1 MMRVFKTLLCLF
13 IIVSCNKE
21 VKNFK
26 PQSSGRINS
35 ISVIIDKSSWD
46 GKIGDAV
53 RDKYASEFIG
63 LPQIEEAFTLNYIP
77 YEAFTGFGRTA
88 RNIIY
93 INKKKQDKPRM
104 IRNRYARPQL
114 FLEISGLDN
123 ESIIQ
128 GISSSFEF
136 SSAQFQNGEIIENKN
151 RILNSL
157 LKDTGLDS
165 LDISVKIPSAYSVF
179 KKKQQV
185 VWLQKPLKN
194 GTSNLIIKTLNNP
207 VSDFKNINLNNVI
220 SLRDSIGKEFIPG
233 RLENSYMITEKEYLP
248 YISYQSVNGFKAIE
262 TRGTWE
268 VKGDY
273 MGGPF
278 INYIVKDTLNKR
290 LLYIEGFVFSPS
302 QRKRDKMIELEAV
315 IKSIVIGN
323 R

>member
-1 MMRVFKTLLCLF
+1 MRIFKAFLTVLIL
-13 IIVSCNKE
+13 VSCDKE

-35 ISVIIDKSSWD
+35 ISVIIDKPSWD
-46 GKIGDAV
+46 GKIGDAI

-63 LPQIEEAFTLNYIP
+63 LPQVEEAFTLNYIP

-104 IRNRYARPQL
+104 IRDRYARPQL
-114 FLEISGLDN
+114 FLEVSGLDN

-128 GISSSFEF
+128 GILSSFEF
-136 SSAQFQNGEIIENKN
+136 SSTQFQNGEITENKN

-157 LKDTGLDS
+157 LKDPGLDS
-165 LDISVKIPSAYSVF
+165 LNISLKIPSAYSVF
-179 KKKQQV
+179 KNEPET

-194 GTSNLIIKTLNNP
+194 GTSNLIIKDLNSS
-207 VSDFKNINLNNVI
+207 VSDFEKINLNDVV

-233 RLENSYMITEKEYLP
+233 RVENSYMITEKEYLP
-248 YISYQSVNGFKAIE
+248 YISYQTVNGFEAIE

-278 INYIVKDTLNKR
+278 INYIIKDTLNNS
-290 LLYIEGFVFSPS
+290 LLYVEGFVFSPS

-315 IKSIVIGN
+315 IKSMVIGK

>member
-1 MMRVFKTLLCLF
+1 MR
-13 IIVSCNKE
+13 IIKAFLTILILVSCDKE

-46 GKIGDAV
+46 GKIGDAI
-53 RDKYASEFIG
+53 REKYASEFVG
-63 LPQIEEAFTLNYIP
+63 LPQVEEAFTLNYIP

-88 RNIIY
+88 RNVIY

-104 IRNRYARPQL
+104 IRDRYARPQL
-114 FLEISGLDN
+114 FLEVSGLDN

-128 GISSSFEF
+128 GILSSFEF
-136 SSAQFQNGEIIENKN
+136 SSTQFQNGEITENKN

-165 LDISVKIPSAYSVF
+165 LNISLKIPSAYSVF
-179 KKKQQV
+179 KNELET

-194 GTSNLIIKTLNNP
+194 GTSNLIVKDLNSS
-207 VSDFKNINLNNVI
+207 VSDFEKINLNDVI

-233 RLENSYMITEKEYLP
+233 RVENSYMITEKEYLP
-248 YISYQSVNGFKAIE
+248 YISYQSVNGFEAIE

-278 INYIVKDTLNKR
+278 INYIIKDTLNKS
-290 LLYIEGFVFSPS
+290 LLYVEGFVFSPS
-302 QRKRDKMIELEAV
+302 QRKRDKMIELEAI
-315 IKSIVIGN
+315 IKSMVIGK

>member
-1 MMRVFKTLLCLF
+1 MRIFKAFLAVLIL
-13 IIVSCNKE
+13 VSCDKD

-35 ISVIIDKSSWD
+35 ISVIIDKPSWD
-46 GKIGDAV
+46 GKIGDAI

-63 LPQIEEAFTLNYIP
+63 LPQVEEAFTLNYIP

-93 INKKKQDKPRM
+93 INKKKKDKPRM
-104 IRNRYARPQL
+104 IRDRYARPQL

-136 SSAQFQNGEIIENKN
+136 SSTQFQNGEITENKN

-165 LDISVKIPSAYSVF
+165 LNISLKIPSAYSVF
-179 KKKQQV
+179 KNEPET

-194 GTSNLIIKTLNNP
+194 GTSNLIIKDLNSS
-207 VSDFKNINLNNVI
+207 VSDFEKINLNDVV

-233 RLENSYMITEKEYLP
+233 RVENSYMITEKEYLP
-248 YISYQSVNGFKAIE
+248 YISYQTVNGFEAIE

-278 INYIVKDTLNKR
+278 INYIIKDTLNNS
-290 LLYIEGFVFSPS
+290 LLYVEGFVFSPS

-315 IKSIVIGN
+315 IKSMAIGK

>member
-1 MMRVFKTLLCLF
+1 MRIFKAFLAVLIL
-13 IIVSCNKE
+13 VSCDKE

-35 ISVIIDKSSWD
+35 ISVIIDKPSWD
-46 GKIGDAV
+46 GKIGDAI

-63 LPQIEEAFTLNYIP
+63 LPQVEEAFTLNYIP

-88 RNIIY
+88 RNVIY

-104 IRNRYARPQL
+104 IRDRYARPQL
-114 FLEISGLDN
+114 FLEVSGLDN

-136 SSAQFQNGEIIENKN
+136 SSAQFQNGEITENKN

-165 LDISVKIPSAYSVF
+165 LNISLKIPSAYSVF
-179 KKKQQV
+179 KNEPET

-194 GTSNLIIKTLNNP
+194 GTSNLIIKDLKSS
-207 VSDFKNINLNNVI
+207 VSDFEKINLNDVV

-233 RLENSYMITEKEYLP
+233 RVENSYMITEKEYLP
-248 YISYQSVNGFKAIE
+248 YISYQTVNGFEAVE

-278 INYIVKDTLNKR
+278 INYIIKDTLNNS
-290 LLYIEGFVFSPS
+290 LLYVEGFVFSPS

-315 IKSIVIGN
+315 IKSMVIGK

>member
-1 MMRVFKTLLCLF
+1 MRIFKAFLTVLIL
-13 IIVSCNKE
+13 VSCDKE

-35 ISVIIDKSSWD
+35 ISVIIDKPSWD
-46 GKIGDAV
+46 GKIGDAI
-53 RDKYASEFIG
+53 REKYASEFIG
-63 LPQIEEAFTLNYIP
+63 LPQVEEAFTLNYIP

-88 RNIIY
+88 RNVIY

-104 IRNRYARPQL
+104 IRDRYARPQL
-114 FLEISGLDN
+114 FLEVSGLDN

-128 GISSSFEF
+128 GILSSFEF
-136 SSAQFQNGEIIENKN
+136 SSAQFQNGEITENKN

-165 LDISVKIPSAYSVF
+165 LNISLNIPSAYSVF
-179 KKKQQV
+179 KNEPET

-194 GTSNLIIKTLNNP
+194 GTSNLIIKDLNGS
-207 VSDFKNINLNNVI
+207 VSDFKKINLNDVVL
-220 SLRDSIGKEFIPG
+220 LRDSIGKEFIPG
-233 RLENSYMITEKEYLP
+233 RVENSYMITEKEYLP
-248 YISYQSVNGFKAIE
+248 YISYQTVNGFEAIE

-278 INYIVKDTLNKR
+278 INYIIKDTLNNS
-290 LLYIEGFVFSPS
+290 LLYVEGFVFSPS

-315 IKSIVIGN
+315 IKSMVIGK

>member
-1 MMRVFKTLLCLF
+1 MRIIKVFLTVLILG
-13 IIVSCNKE
+13 SCDKE

-35 ISVIIDKSSWD
+35 ISVIIDKTSWE
-46 GKIGDAV
+46 GKIGDAI

-63 LPQIEEAFTLNYIP
+63 LPQVEEAFTLNYIP

-93 INKKKQDKPRM
+93 INKKKEDKPRM
-104 IRNRYARPQL
+104 IRDRYARPQL

-128 GISSSFEF
+128 GILSSFDF
-136 SSAQFQNGEIIENKN
+136 SSAQFQNGEITENKN

-165 LDISVKIPSAYSVF
+165 LNISLKIPSAYSIF
-179 KKKQQV
+179 KNEPQT

-194 GTSNLIIKTLNNP
+194 GTSNLIIKDLNSS
-207 VSDFKNINLNNVI
+207 VSDFENINLNDVVL
-220 SLRDSIGKEFIPG
+220 LRDSIGKQFIPG
-233 RLENSYMITEKEYLP
+233 RVENSYMITEKEYLP
-248 YISYQSVNGFKAIE
+248 YISYQSVNGFESIE

-278 INYIVKDTLNKR
+278 INYIIKDTLNKS
-290 LLYIEGFVFSPS
+290 LLYVEGFVFSPS

-315 IKSIVIGN
+315 IKSLEIGK

>member
-1 MMRVFKTLLCLF
+1 MRIFKAFLTVL
-13 IIVSCNKE
+13 IIVSCDKE

-35 ISVIIDKSSWD
+35 ISVIIDKPSWD
-46 GKIGDAV
+46 GKIGDAI

-63 LPQIEEAFTLNYIP
+63 LPQVEEAFTLNYIP

-104 IRNRYARPQL
+104 IRDRYARPQL
-114 FLEISGLDN
+114 FLEVSGLDN

-136 SSAQFQNGEIIENKN
+136 SSAQFQNGEITENKN

-165 LDISVKIPSAYSVF
+165 LNISLKIPSAYSVF
-179 KKKQQV
+179 KNEPET

-194 GTSNLIIKTLNNP
+194 GTSNLIIKDLNSSL
-207 VSDFKNINLNNVI
+207 SDFEKINLNDVV

-233 RLENSYMITEKEYLP
+233 RVENSYMITEKEYLP
-248 YISYQSVNGFKAIE
+248 YISYQTVNGFEAIE

-278 INYIVKDTLNKR
+278 INYIIKDTLNNS
-290 LLYIEGFVFSPS
+290 LLYVEGFVFSPS

-315 IKSIVIGN
+315 IKSMVIGK

>member
-1 MMRVFKTLLCLF
+1 MRIFKAFLTVLIL
-13 IIVSCNKE
+13 VSCDKE

-35 ISVIIDKSSWD
+35 ISVIIDKPSWD
-46 GKIGDAV
+46 GKIGDAI

-63 LPQIEEAFTLNYIP
+63 LPQVEEAFTLNYIP

-88 RNIIY
+88 RNVIY

-104 IRNRYARPQL
+104 IRDRYARPQL
-114 FLEISGLDN
+114 FLEVSGLDN

-136 SSAQFQNGEIIENKN
+136 SSAQFQNGEITENKN

-165 LDISVKIPSAYSVF
+165 LNISLKIPSAYSVF
-179 KKKQQV
+179 KNEPET

-194 GTSNLIIKTLNNP
+194 GTSNLIIKDLKSS
-207 VSDFKNINLNNVI
+207 VSDFEKINLNDVV

-233 RLENSYMITEKEYLP
+233 RVENSYMITEKEYLP
-248 YISYQSVNGFKAIE
+248 YISYQTVNGFEAIE

-278 INYIVKDTLNKR
+278 INYIIKDTLNNS
-290 LLYIEGFVFSPS
+290 LLYVEGFVFSPS

-315 IKSIVIGN
+315 IKSMVIGK

>member
-1 MMRVFKTLLCLF
+1 MRIFKAFLTVLIL
-13 IIVSCNKE
+13 VSCDKE

-35 ISVIIDKSSWD
+35 ISVIIDKPSWD
-46 GKIGDAV
+46 GKIGDAI

-63 LPQIEEAFTLNYIP
+63 LPQVEEAFTLNYIP

-93 INKKKQDKPRM
+93 INKKKKDKPRM
-104 IRNRYARPQL
+104 IRDRYARPQL

-136 SSAQFQNGEIIENKN
+136 SSTQFQNGEITENKN

-165 LDISVKIPSAYSVF
+165 LNISLKIPSAYSLF
-179 KKKQQV
+179 KNEPET

-194 GTSNLIIKTLNNP
+194 GTSNLIIKDLNSS
-207 VSDFKNINLNNVI
+207 VSDFEKINLNDVV

-233 RLENSYMITEKEYLP
+233 RVENSYMITEKEYLP
-248 YISYQSVNGFKAIE
+248 YISYQTVNGFEAIE

-278 INYIVKDTLNKR
+278 INYIIKDTLNNS
-290 LLYIEGFVFSPS
+290 LLYVEGFVFSPS

-315 IKSIVIGN
+315 IKSMVIGK

>member
-1 MMRVFKTLLCLF
+1 MRIVKAFLAVLIL
-13 IIVSCNKE
+13 VSCDKE

-46 GKIGDAV
+46 GKIGDAI
-53 RDKYASEFIG
+53 REKYASEFVG
-63 LPQIEEAFTLNYIP
+63 LPQVEEAFTLNYIP

-93 INKKKQDKPRM
+93 INKDKQDKPRM
-104 IRNRYARPQL
+104 IRDRYARPQL
-114 FLEISGLDN
+114 FLEVSGLDN
-123 ESIIQ
+123 ESIIK
-128 GISSSFEF
+128 GILSSFEF
-136 SSAQFQNGEIIENKN
+136 SSTQFQNGEITENKN

-165 LDISVKIPSAYSVF
+165 LNISLKIPSAYSVF
-179 KKKQQV
+179 KNELET

-194 GTSNLIIKTLNNP
+194 GTSNLIIKDLNSS
-207 VSDFKNINLNNVI
+207 VSDFEKINLNDVV

-233 RLENSYMITEKEYLP
+233 RVENSYMITEKEYLP
-248 YISYQSVNGFKAIE
+248 YISYQSVNGFEAIE

-278 INYIVKDTLNKR
+278 INYIIKDTLNKS
-290 LLYIEGFVFSPS
+290 LLYVEGFVFSPS

-315 IKSIVIGN
+315 IKSMVIGK

>member
-1 MMRVFKTLLCLF
+1 MRIFKAFLTVLIL
-13 IIVSCNKE
+13 VSCDKE

-35 ISVIIDKSSWD
+35 ISVIIDKPSWD
-46 GKIGDAV
+46 GKIGDAI
-53 RDKYASEFIG
+53 REKYASEFIG
-63 LPQIEEAFTLNYIP
+63 LPQVEEAFTLNYIP

-88 RNIIY
+88 RNVIY

-104 IRNRYARPQL
+104 IRDRYARPQL
-114 FLEISGLDN
+114 FLEVSGLDN

-136 SSAQFQNGEIIENKN
+136 SSSQFQNGEIIENQN

-165 LDISVKIPSAYSVF
+165 LNISLNIPSAYSVF
-179 KKKQQV
+179 KNESET

-194 GTSNLIIKTLNNP
+194 GTSNLIIKNLNSS
-207 VSDFKNINLNNVI
+207 VYDFEKINLDDVV

-233 RLENSYMITEKEYLP
+233 RVENSYMITEKEYLP
-248 YISYQSVNGFKAIE
+248 YISYQTVNGFDAIE

-278 INYIVKDTLNKR
+278 INYIIKDTLNNS
-290 LLYIEGFVFSPS
+290 LLYVEGFVFSPS

-315 IKSIVIGN
+315 IKSMVIGK

>member
-1 MMRVFKTLLCLF
+1 MR
-13 IIVSCNKE
+13 IIKGFLTVLILVSCDKE

-46 GKIGDAV
+46 GKIGDAI
-53 RDKYASEFIG
+53 REKYASEFVG
-63 LPQIEEAFTLNYIP
+63 LPQVEEAFTLNYIP

-88 RNIIY
+88 RNVIY

-104 IRNRYARPQL
+104 IRDRYARPQL
-114 FLEISGLDN
+114 FLEVSGLDN

-128 GISSSFEF
+128 GILSSFEF
-136 SSAQFQNGEIIENKN
+136 SSTQFQNGEITENKN

-165 LDISVKIPSAYSVF
+165 LNISLKIPSAYSVF
-179 KKKQQV
+179 KNELET

-194 GTSNLIIKTLNNP
+194 GTSNLIIKDLNSS
-207 VSDFKNINLNNVI
+207 VSDFEKINLNDVV

-233 RLENSYMITEKEYLP
+233 RVENSYMITEKEYLP
-248 YISYQSVNGFKAIE
+248 YISYQSVNGFEAIE

-278 INYIVKDTLNKR
+278 INYIIKDTLNKS
-290 LLYIEGFVFSPS
+290 LLYVEGFVFSPS
-302 QRKRDKMIELEAV
+302 QRKRDKMIELEAI
-315 IKSIVIGN
+315 IKSMVIGK

>member
-1 MMRVFKTLLCLF
+1 MRIFKAFLTVLIL
-13 IIVSCNKE
+13 VSCDKE

-35 ISVIIDKSSWD
+35 ISVIIDKPSWD
-46 GKIGDAV
+46 GKVGDAI

-63 LPQIEEAFTLNYIP
+63 LPQVEEAFTLNYIP

-93 INKKKQDKPRM
+93 INKKKKDKPRM
-104 IRNRYARPQL
+104 IRDRYARPQL
-114 FLEISGLDN
+114 FLEVSGLDN

-136 SSAQFQNGEIIENKN
+136 SSAQFQNGEITENKN

-165 LDISVKIPSAYSVF
+165 LNISLNIPSAYSVF
-179 KKKQQV
+179 KNEPET

-194 GTSNLIIKTLNNP
+194 GTSNLIIKDLNSS
-207 VSDFKNINLNNVI
+207 VYDFEKINLNDVV

-233 RLENSYMITEKEYLP
+233 RVENSYMITEKEYLP
-248 YISYQSVNGFKAIE
+248 YISYQTVNGFEAIE

-278 INYIVKDTLNKR
+278 INYIIKDTLNNS
-290 LLYIEGFVFSPS
+290 LLYVEGFVFSPS

-315 IKSIVIGN
+315 IKSMVIGK

>member
-1 MMRVFKTLLCLF
+1 MRIFKAFLAVLIL
-13 IIVSCNKE
+13 VSCDKD

-35 ISVIIDKSSWD
+35 ISVIIDKPSWD
-46 GKIGDAV
+46 GKIGDAI

-63 LPQIEEAFTLNYIP
+63 LPQVEEAFTLNYIP

-93 INKKKQDKPRM
+93 INKKKKDKPRM
-104 IRNRYARPQL
+104 IRDRYARPQL

-136 SSAQFQNGEIIENKN
+136 SSTQFQNGEIIENKN

-165 LDISVKIPSAYSVF
+165 LNISLKIPSAYSVF
-179 KKKQQV
+179 KNEPET

-194 GTSNLIIKTLNNP
+194 GTSNLIIKDLKSS
-207 VSDFKNINLNNVI
+207 VSDFEKINLNDVV

-233 RLENSYMITEKEYLP
+233 RVENSYMITEKEYLP
-248 YISYQSVNGFKAIE
+248 YISYQTVNGFEAIE

-278 INYIVKDTLNKR
+278 INYIIKDTLNNS
-290 LLYIEGFVFSPS
+290 LLYVEGFVFSPS

-315 IKSIVIGN
+315 IKSMVIGK

>member
-1 MMRVFKTLLCLF
+1 MRIFKAFLAVLIL
-13 IIVSCNKE
+13 VSCDKD

-35 ISVIIDKSSWD
+35 ISVIIDKPSWD
-46 GKIGDAV
+46 GKIGDAI

-63 LPQIEEAFTLNYIP
+63 LPQVEEAFTLNYIP

-93 INKKKQDKPRM
+93 INKKKKDKPRM
-104 IRNRYARPQL
+104 IRDRYARPQL

-136 SSAQFQNGEIIENKN
+136 SSTQFQNGEITENKN

-165 LDISVKIPSAYSVF
+165 LNISLKIPSAYSLF
-179 KKKQQV
+179 KNEPET

-194 GTSNLIIKTLNNP
+194 GTSNLIIKDLKSS
-207 VSDFKNINLNNVI
+207 VSDFEKINLNDVV

-233 RLENSYMITEKEYLP
+233 RVENSYMITEKEYLP
-248 YISYQSVNGFKAIE
+248 YISYQTVNGFEAIE

-278 INYIVKDTLNKR
+278 INYIIKDTLNNS
-290 LLYIEGFVFSPS
+290 LLYVEGFVFSPS

-315 IKSIVIGN
+315 IKSMVIGK

>member
-1 MMRVFKTLLCLF
+1 MRIFKAFLTVLIL
-13 IIVSCNKE
+13 VSCDKE

-35 ISVIIDKSSWD
+35 ISVIIDKPSWD
-46 GKIGDAV
+46 GKIGDAI

-63 LPQIEEAFTLNYIP
+63 LPQVEEAFTLNYIP

-104 IRNRYARPQL
+104 IRDRYARPQL
-114 FLEISGLDN
+114 FLEVSGLDK

-128 GISSSFEF
+128 GILSSFEF
-136 SSAQFQNGEIIENKN
+136 SSAQFQNGEITENKN

-165 LDISVKIPSAYSVF
+165 LNISLNIPSAYSVF
-179 KKKQQV
+179 KNEPET

-194 GTSNLIIKTLNNP
+194 GTSNLIIKDLNSSL
-207 VSDFKNINLNNVI
+207 SDFEKINLNDVV

-233 RLENSYMITEKEYLP
+233 RVENSYMITEKEYLP
-248 YISYQSVNGFKAIE
+248 YISYQTVNGFEAVE

-278 INYIVKDTLNKR
+278 INYIIKDTLNNS
-290 LLYIEGFVFSPS
+290 LLYVEGFVFSPS

-315 IKSIVIGN
+315 IKSMVIGK

>member
-1 MMRVFKTLLCLF
+1 MRIFKAFLTVLIL
-13 IIVSCNKE
+13 VSCDKE

-46 GKIGDAV
+46 GKIGDAI

-63 LPQIEEAFTLNYIP
+63 LPQVEEAFTLNYIP

-104 IRNRYARPQL
+104 IRDRYARPQL
-114 FLEISGLDN
+114 FLEVSGLDN

-136 SSAQFQNGEIIENKN
+136 SSAQFQKGEITENKN

-165 LDISVKIPSAYSVF
+165 LNISLKIPSAYSVF
-179 KKKQQV
+179 KNEPET

-194 GTSNLIIKTLNNP
+194 GTSNLIIKDLNSP
-207 VSDFKNINLNNVI
+207 VSDFEKINLNDVV

-233 RLENSYMITEKEYLP
+233 RVENSYMITEKEYLP
-248 YISYQSVNGFKAIE
+248 YISYQTVNGFEAIE

-278 INYIVKDTLNKR
+278 INYIIKDTLNNS
-290 LLYIEGFVFSPS
+290 LLYVEGFVFSPS

-315 IKSIVIGN
+315 IKSVVIGK

>member
-1 MMRVFKTLLCLF
+1 MRIFKALLTAL
-13 IIVSCNKE
+13 ILVSCDKE

-35 ISVIIDKSSWD
+35 ISVIIDKPSWD
-46 GKIGDAV
+46 GKIGDAI
-53 RDKYASEFIG
+53 REKYASEFIG
-63 LPQIEEAFTLNYIP
+63 LPQVEEAFTLNYIP

-88 RNIIY
+88 RNVIY

-104 IRNRYARPQL
+104 IRDRYARPQL
-114 FLEISGLDN
+114 FLEVSGLDN

-128 GISSSFEF
+128 GILGSFEF
-136 SSAQFQNGEIIENKN
+136 SSAQFQNGEITENKN

-165 LDISVKIPSAYSVF
+165 LNISLNIPSAYSVF
-179 KKKQQV
+179 KNQPET

-194 GTSNLIIKTLNNP
+194 GTSNLIIKDLNSS
-207 VSDFKNINLNNVI
+207 VSDFEKINLNDVV

-233 RLENSYMITEKEYLP
+233 RVENSYMITEKEYLP
-248 YISYQSVNGFKAIE
+248 YISYQTVNGFEAIE

-278 INYIVKDTLNKR
+278 INYIIKDTLNNS
-290 LLYIEGFVFSPS
+290 LLYVEGFVFSPS

-315 IKSIVIGN
+315 IKSMVIGK

>member
-1 MMRVFKTLLCLF
+1 MRIVKAFLAVLIL
-13 IIVSCNKE
+13 VSCDKE

-46 GKIGDAV
+46 GKIGDAI
-53 RDKYASEFIG
+53 REKYASEFVG
-63 LPQIEEAFTLNYIP
+63 LPQVEEAFTLNYIP

-88 RNIIY
+88 RNVIY

-104 IRNRYARPQL
+104 IRDRYARPQL
-114 FLEISGLDN
+114 FLEVSGLDN
-123 ESIIQ
+123 ESIVQ
-128 GISSSFEF
+128 GILSSFEF
-136 SSAQFQNGEIIENKN
+136 SSTQFQNGEITENKN

-165 LDISVKIPSAYSVF
+165 LNISLKIPSAYSVF
-179 KKKQQV
+179 KNELET

-194 GTSNLIIKTLNNP
+194 GTSNLIIKDLNSS
-207 VSDFKNINLNNVI
+207 VSDFEKINLNDVI

-233 RLENSYMITEKEYLP
+233 RVENSYMITEKEYLP
-248 YISYQSVNGFKAIE
+248 YISYQSVNGFEAIE

-278 INYIVKDTLNKR
+278 INYIIKDTLNKS
-290 LLYIEGFVFSPS
+290 LLYVEGFVFSPS

-315 IKSIVIGN
+315 IKSMVIGK

>member
-1 MMRVFKTLLCLF
+1 MRIVKVFLVVLILF
-13 IIVSCNKE
+13 SCDKE

-46 GKIGDAV
+46 GKIGDAI
-53 RDKYASEFIG
+53 REKYASEFVG
-63 LPQIEEAFTLNYIP
+63 LPQVEEAFTLNYIP

-88 RNIIY
+88 RNVIY

-104 IRNRYARPQL
+104 IRDRYARPQL
-114 FLEISGLDN
+114 FLEVSGLDN
-123 ESIIQ
+123 ESIIK
-128 GISSSFEF
+128 GILSSFEF
-136 SSAQFQNGEIIENKN
+136 SSTQFQNGEITENKN

-165 LDISVKIPSAYSVF
+165 LNISLKIPSAYSVF
-179 KKKQQV
+179 KNELET

-194 GTSNLIIKTLNNP
+194 GTSNLIIKDLNSS
-207 VSDFKNINLNNVI
+207 VSDFEKINLNDVV

-233 RLENSYMITEKEYLP
+233 RVENSYMITEKEYLP
-248 YISYQSVNGFKAIE
+248 YISYQSVNGFEAIE

-278 INYIVKDTLNKR
+278 INYIIKDTLNKS
-290 LLYIEGFVFSPS
+290 LLYVEGFVFSPS

-315 IKSIVIGN
+315 IKSMVIGK

>member
-1 MMRVFKTLLCLF
+1 MCIRDSA
-13 IIVSCNKE
+13 I
-21 VKNFK
+21 
-26 PQSSGRINS
+26 
-35 ISVIIDKSSWD
+35 
-46 GKIGDAV
+46 

-63 LPQIEEAFTLNYIP
+63 LPQVEEAFTLNYIP

-104 IRNRYARPQL
+104 IRDRYARPQL
-114 FLEISGLDN
+114 FLEVSGLDN

-136 SSAQFQNGEIIENKN
+136 SSAQFQNGEITENKN

-165 LDISVKIPSAYSVF
+165 LNISLKIPSAYSVF
-179 KKKQQV
+179 KNEPET
-185 VWLQKPLKN
+185 VWLQKPLNN
-194 GTSNLIIKTLNNP
+194 GTSNLIIKGLKSP
-207 VSDFKNINLNNVI
+207 LSDFEKINLNDVV

-233 RLENSYMITEKEYLP
+233 RVENSYMITEKEYLP
-248 YISYQSVNGFKAIE
+248 YISYQKVNGFHAIE

-278 INYIVKDTLNKR
+278 INYIIKDTLNNS
-290 LLYIEGFVFSPS
+290 LLYVEGFVFSPS

-315 IKSIVIGN
+315 IKSMVIGK

>member
-1 MMRVFKTLLCLF
+1 MRIFKAFLAVL
-13 IIVSCNKE
+13 IIVSCDKE

-35 ISVIIDKSSWD
+35 ISVIIDKPSWD
-46 GKIGDAV
+46 GKIGDAI
-53 RDKYASEFIG
+53 RGKYASEFIG
-63 LPQIEEAFTLNYIP
+63 LPQVEEAFTLNYIP

-88 RNIIY
+88 RNVIY

-104 IRNRYARPQL
+104 IRDRYARPQL
-114 FLEISGLDN
+114 FLEVSGLDN

-128 GISSSFEF
+128 GIFSSFEF
-136 SSAQFQNGEIIENKN
+136 SSSQFQNGEITENKN

-165 LDISVKIPSAYSVF
+165 LNISLKIPSAYSVF
-179 KKKQQV
+179 KNEPET
-185 VWLQKPLKN
+185 VWLQKHLKN
-194 GTSNLIIKTLNNP
+194 GTSNLIIKDLNSS
-207 VSDFKNINLNNVI
+207 VSDFEKINLNDVV

-233 RLENSYMITEKEYLP
+233 RVENSYMITEKEYLP
-248 YISYQSVNGFKAIE
+248 YTSYQSVNGFKALE

-278 INYIVKDTLNKR
+278 INYIIKDTLNKS
-290 LLYIEGFVFSPS
+290 LLYVEGFVFSPS

-315 IKSIVIGN
+315 IKSMVIGK

>member
-1 MMRVFKTLLCLF
+1 MRIFKAFLTVLIL
-13 IIVSCNKE
+13 VSCDKE

-35 ISVIIDKSSWD
+35 ISVIIDKPSWD
-46 GKIGDAV
+46 GKIGDAI
-53 RDKYASEFIG
+53 RNKYASEFIG
-63 LPQIEEAFTLNYIP
+63 LPQVEEAFTLNYIP

-104 IRNRYARPQL
+104 IRDRYARPQL
-114 FLEISGLDN
+114 FLEVSGLDN

-128 GISSSFEF
+128 GILSSFEF
-136 SSAQFQNGEIIENKN
+136 SSAQFQNGEITENKN

-165 LDISVKIPSAYSVF
+165 LNISLNIPSAYSVF
-179 KKKQQV
+179 KNEPET

-194 GTSNLIIKTLNNP
+194 GTSNLIIKDLNSSL
-207 VSDFKNINLNNVI
+207 SDFKKINLNDVV

-233 RLENSYMITEKEYLP
+233 RVENSYMITEKEYLP
-248 YISYQSVNGFKAIE
+248 YISYQTVNGFEAVE

-278 INYIVKDTLNKR
+278 INYIIKDTLNNS
-290 LLYIEGFVFSPS
+290 LLYVEGFVFSPS

-315 IKSIVIGN
+315 IKSMVIGK

>member
-1 MMRVFKTLLCLF
+1 MRIFKAFLTVLIL
-13 IIVSCNKE
+13 VSCDKE

-35 ISVIIDKSSWD
+35 ISVIIDKPSWD
-46 GKIGDAV
+46 GKIGDAI
-53 RDKYASEFIG
+53 REKYASEFIG
-63 LPQIEEAFTLNYIP
+63 LPQVEEAFTLNYIP

-93 INKKKQDKPRM
+93 INKKKKDKPRM
-104 IRNRYARPQL
+104 IRDRYARPQL
-114 FLEISGLDN
+114 FLEVSGLDN

-136 SSAQFQNGEIIENKN
+136 SSAQFQNAEITENKN

-165 LDISVKIPSAYSVF
+165 LNISLKIPSAYSVF
-179 KKKQQV
+179 KNEPET

-194 GTSNLIIKTLNNP
+194 GTSNLIIKDLKSS
-207 VSDFKNINLNNVI
+207 VSDFEKINLNDVVL
-220 SLRDSIGKEFIPG
+220 LRDSIGKEFIPG
-233 RLENSYMITEKEYLP
+233 RVENSYMITEKEYLP
-248 YISYQSVNGFKAIE
+248 YISYQTVNGFEAIE

-278 INYIVKDTLNKR
+278 INYIIKDTLNNS
-290 LLYIEGFVFSPS
+290 LLYVEGFVFSPS

-315 IKSIVIGN
+315 IKSMVIGK

>member
-1 MMRVFKTLLCLF
+1 MRIFKAFLTVLIL
-13 IIVSCNKE
+13 VSCDKE

-35 ISVIIDKSSWD
+35 ISVIIDKPSWD
-46 GKIGDAV
+46 GKIGDAI
-53 RDKYASEFIG
+53 REKYASEFIG
-63 LPQIEEAFTLNYIP
+63 LPQVEEAFTLNYIP

-93 INKKKQDKPRM
+93 INKKKKDKPRM
-104 IRNRYARPQL
+104 IRDRYARPQL
-114 FLEISGLDN
+114 FLEVSGLDN

-136 SSAQFQNGEIIENKN
+136 SSAQFQNGEITENKN

-165 LDISVKIPSAYSVF
+165 LNISLKIPSAYSVF
-179 KKKQQV
+179 KNEPETI
-185 VWLQKPLKN
+185 WLQKPLKN
-194 GTSNLIIKTLNNP
+194 GTSNLIIKDLKSS
-207 VSDFKNINLNNVI
+207 VSDFEKINLNDVV

-233 RLENSYMITEKEYLP
+233 RVENSYMVTEKEYLP
-248 YISYQSVNGFKAIE
+248 YISYQTVNGFEVIE

-268 VKGDY
+268 VKGDF

-278 INYIVKDTLNKR
+278 INYIIKDTLNNS
-290 LLYIEGFVFSPS
+290 LLYVEGFVFSPS

-315 IKSIVIGN
+315 IKSMVIGK

>member
-1 MMRVFKTLLCLF
+1 MR
-13 IIVSCNKE
+13 IIKGFLTVLILVSCDKE

-46 GKIGDAV
+46 GKIGDSI
-53 RDKYASEFIG
+53 REKYASEFVG
-63 LPQIEEAFTLNYIP
+63 LPQVEEAFTLNYIP

-88 RNIIY
+88 RNVIY

-104 IRNRYARPQL
+104 IRDRYARPQL
-114 FLEISGLDN
+114 FLEVSGLDN

-128 GISSSFEF
+128 GILSSFEF
-136 SSAQFQNGEIIENKN
+136 SSTQFQNGEITENKN

-165 LDISVKIPSAYSVF
+165 LNISLKIPSAYSVF
-179 KKKQQV
+179 KNELET

-194 GTSNLIIKTLNNP
+194 GTSNLIVKDLNSS
-207 VSDFKNINLNNVI
+207 VSDFEKINLNDVI

-233 RLENSYMITEKEYLP
+233 RVENSYMITEKEYLP
-248 YISYQSVNGFKAIE
+248 YISYQSVNGFEAIE

-278 INYIVKDTLNKR
+278 INYIIKDTLNKS
-290 LLYIEGFVFSPS
+290 LLYVEGFVFSPS

-315 IKSIVIGN
+315 IKSMVIGK

>member
-1 MMRVFKTLLCLF
+1 MRIFKAFLTVLIL
-13 IIVSCNKE
+13 VSCDKQ

-35 ISVIIDKSSWD
+35 ISVIIDKPSWD
-46 GKIGDAV
+46 GKIGDII
-53 RDKYASEFIG
+53 REKYASEFIG
-63 LPQIEEAFTLNYIP
+63 LPQVEEAFTLNYIP

-88 RNIIY
+88 RNVIY

-104 IRNRYARPQL
+104 IRDRYARPQL
-114 FLEISGLDN
+114 FLEVSGLDN

-128 GISSSFEF
+128 GISSSFDF
-136 SSAQFQNGEIIENKN
+136 SSAQFQNGEITENKN

-165 LDISVKIPSAYSVF
+165 LNISLKIPSAYSVF
-179 KKKQQV
+179 KNEPET

-194 GTSNLIIKTLNNP
+194 GTSNLIIKDLKSSL
-207 VSDFKNINLNNVI
+207 SDFEKINLNDVV

-233 RLENSYMITEKEYLP
+233 RVENSYMITEKEYLP
-248 YISYQSVNGFKAIE
+248 YISYQTVNGFEAIE

-278 INYIVKDTLNKR
+278 INYIIKDTLNNS
-290 LLYIEGFVFSPS
+290 LLYVEGFVFSPS

-315 IKSIVIGN
+315 IKSMVIGK

>member
-1 MMRVFKTLLCLF
+1 MRIVKAFLAVLIL
-13 IIVSCNKE
+13 VSCDKE

-46 GKIGDAV
+46 GKIGDAI
-53 RDKYASEFIG
+53 REKYASEFVG
-63 LPQIEEAFTLNYIP
+63 LPQVEEAFTLNYIP

-93 INKKKQDKPRM
+93 INKDKQDKPRM
-104 IRNRYARPQL
+104 IRDRYARPQL
-114 FLEISGLDN
+114 FLEVSGLDN

-128 GISSSFEF
+128 GILSSFEF
-136 SSAQFQNGEIIENKN
+136 SSTHFQNGEITENKN

-165 LDISVKIPSAYSVF
+165 LNISLKIPSAYSVF
-179 KKKQQV
+179 KNELET

-194 GTSNLIIKTLNNP
+194 GTSNLIVKDLNSS
-207 VSDFKNINLNNVI
+207 VSDFEKINLNDVI

-233 RLENSYMITEKEYLP
+233 RVENSYMITEKEYLP
-248 YISYQSVNGFKAIE
+248 YISYQSVNGFEAIE

-278 INYIVKDTLNKR
+278 INYIIKDTLNKS
-290 LLYIEGFVFSPS
+290 LLYVEGFVFSPS

-315 IKSIVIGN
+315 IKSLVIGK

>member
-1 MMRVFKTLLCLF
+1 MRIFKAFLTVLIL
-13 IIVSCNKE
+13 VSCDKE

-35 ISVIIDKSSWD
+35 ISVIIDKPSWD
-46 GKIGDAV
+46 GKIGDAI
-53 RDKYASEFIG
+53 REKYASEFIG
-63 LPQIEEAFTLNYIP
+63 LPQVEEAFTLNYIP

-93 INKKKQDKPRM
+93 INKKKKDKPRM
-104 IRNRYARPQL
+104 IRDRYARPQL
-114 FLEISGLDN
+114 FLEVSGLDN

-136 SSAQFQNGEIIENKN
+136 SSAQFQNGEITENKN

-165 LDISVKIPSAYSVF
+165 LNISLKIPSAYSVF
-179 KKKQQV
+179 KNEPET

-194 GTSNLIIKTLNNP
+194 GTSNLIIKDLKSS
-207 VSDFKNINLNNVI
+207 VFDFEKINLNDVV

-233 RLENSYMITEKEYLP
+233 RVENSYMITEKEYLP
-248 YISYQSVNGFKAIE
+248 YSSYQTVNGFEAIE

-278 INYIVKDTLNKR
+278 INYIIKDTLNNS
-290 LLYIEGFVFSPS
+290 LLYVEGFVFSPS

-315 IKSIVIGN
+315 IKSMVIGK

>member
-1 MMRVFKTLLCLF
+1 MRIFKAFLTVLIL
-13 IIVSCNKE
+13 VSCDKE

-35 ISVIIDKSSWD
+35 ISVIIDKPSWD
-46 GKIGDAV
+46 GKIGDAI

-63 LPQIEEAFTLNYIP
+63 LPQVEEAFTLNYIP

-88 RNIIY
+88 RNVIY

-104 IRNRYARPQL
+104 IRDRYARPQL
-114 FLEISGLDN
+114 FLEVSGLDN

-136 SSAQFQNGEIIENKN
+136 SSAQFQNGEITENKN

-165 LDISVKIPSAYSVF
+165 LNISLKIPSAYSVF
-179 KKKQQV
+179 KNEPET

-194 GTSNLIIKTLNNP
+194 GTSNLIIKDLKSP
-207 VSDFKNINLNNVI
+207 LSDFEKINLNDVV

-233 RLENSYMITEKEYLP
+233 RVENSYMITEKEYLP
-248 YISYQSVNGFKAIE
+248 YISYQTVNGFEAIE

-278 INYIVKDTLNKR
+278 INYIIKDTLNNS
-290 LLYIEGFVFSPS
+290 LLYVEGFVFSPS

-315 IKSIVIGN
+315 IKSMVIGK

>member
-1 MMRVFKTLLCLF
+1 MRIIKVFLTVLILG
-13 IIVSCNKE
+13 SCDKE

-35 ISVIIDKSSWD
+35 ISVIIDKPSWE
-46 GKIGDAV
+46 GKIGDAI

-63 LPQIEEAFTLNYIP
+63 LPQVEEAFTLNYIP

-93 INKKKQDKPRM
+93 INKKKEDKPRM
-104 IRNRYARPQL
+104 IRDRYARPQL
-114 FLEISGLDN
+114 FLEISGLDK

-128 GISSSFEF
+128 GILSSFDF
-136 SSAQFQNGEIIENKN
+136 SSAQFQNGEITENKN

-165 LDISVKIPSAYSVF
+165 LNISLKIPSAYSIF
-179 KKKQQV
+179 KNEPQT

-194 GTSNLIIKTLNNP
+194 GTSNLIIKDLNSS
-207 VSDFKNINLNNVI
+207 VSDFEKINLNDVI

-233 RLENSYMITEKEYLP
+233 RVENSYMITEKEYLP

-278 INYIVKDTLNKR
+278 INYIIKDTLNKS
-290 LLYIEGFVFSPS
+290 LLYVEGFVFSPS

-315 IKSIVIGN
+315 IKSMVIGK

>member
-1 MMRVFKTLLCLF
+1 MRIFKAFLTVLIL
-13 IIVSCNKE
+13 VSCDKE

-35 ISVIIDKSSWD
+35 ISVIIDKPSWD
-46 GKIGDAV
+46 GKIGDAI

-63 LPQIEEAFTLNYIP
+63 LPQVEEAFTLNYIP

-88 RNIIY
+88 RNVIY

-104 IRNRYARPQL
+104 IRDRYARPQL
-114 FLEISGLDN
+114 FLEVSGLDN

-128 GISSSFEF
+128 GILSSFEF
-136 SSAQFQNGEIIENKN
+136 SSAQFQNGEITENKN

-165 LDISVKIPSAYSVF
+165 LNISLNIPSAYSVF
-179 KKKQQV
+179 KNEPET

-194 GTSNLIIKTLNNP
+194 GTSNLIIKDLNSS
-207 VSDFKNINLNNVI
+207 VSDFEKINLNDVV

-233 RLENSYMITEKEYLP
+233 RVENSYMITEKEYLP
-248 YISYQSVNGFKAIE
+248 YISYQSVNGFEAVE

-278 INYIVKDTLNKR
+278 INYIIKDTLNDS
-290 LLYIEGFVFSPS
+290 LLYVEGFVFSPS

-315 IKSIVIGN
+315 IKSMVIGK

>member
-1 MMRVFKTLLCLF
+1 MRIFKAFLAVLIL
-13 IIVSCNKE
+13 VSCDKE

-35 ISVIIDKSSWD
+35 ISVIIDKPSWD
-46 GKIGDAV
+46 GKIGDAI

-63 LPQIEEAFTLNYIP
+63 LPQVEEAFTLNYIP

-104 IRNRYARPQL
+104 IRDRYARPQL
-114 FLEISGLDN
+114 FLEVSGLDN

-136 SSAQFQNGEIIENKN
+136 SSAQFQNGEITENKN

-165 LDISVKIPSAYSVF
+165 LNISLKIPSAYSVF
-179 KKKQQV
+179 KNEPET

-194 GTSNLIIKTLNNP
+194 GTSNLIIKDLNSS
-207 VSDFKNINLNNVI
+207 VSDFEKINLNDVV

-233 RLENSYMITEKEYLP
+233 RVENSYMITEKEYLP
-248 YISYQSVNGFKAIE
+248 YISYQTVNGFEAIE

-278 INYIVKDTLNKR
+278 INYIIKDTLNNS
-290 LLYIEGFVFSPS
+290 LLYVEGFVFSPS

-315 IKSIVIGN
+315 IKSMVIGK

>member
-1 MMRVFKTLLCLF
+1 MRIFKAFLTVLIL
-13 IIVSCNKE
+13 VSCDKE

-35 ISVIIDKSSWD
+35 ISVIIDKPSWD
-46 GKIGDAV
+46 GKIGDAI

-63 LPQIEEAFTLNYIP
+63 LPQVEEAFTLNYIP

-93 INKKKQDKPRM
+93 INKKKKDKPRM
-104 IRNRYARPQL
+104 IRDRYARPQL

-136 SSAQFQNGEIIENKN
+136 SSTQFQNGEITENKN

-165 LDISVKIPSAYSVF
+165 LNISLKIPSAYSVF
-179 KKKQQV
+179 KNEPET

-194 GTSNLIIKTLNNP
+194 GTSNLIIKDLNSS
-207 VSDFKNINLNNVI
+207 VSDFEKINLNDVV

-233 RLENSYMITEKEYLP
+233 RVENSYMITEKEYLP
-248 YISYQSVNGFKAIE
+248 YISYQTVNGFEAIE

-278 INYIVKDTLNKR
+278 INYIIKDTLNNS
-290 LLYIEGFVFSPS
+290 LLYVEGFVFSPS

-315 IKSIVIGN
+315 IKSMAIGK

>member
-1 MMRVFKTLLCLF
+1 MRIFKAFLAVLIL
-13 IIVSCNKE
+13 VSCDKD

-35 ISVIIDKSSWD
+35 ISVIIDKPSWD
-46 GKIGDAV
+46 GKIGDAI

-63 LPQIEEAFTLNYIP
+63 LPQVEEAFTLNYIP

-93 INKKKQDKPRM
+93 INKKKKDKPRM
-104 IRNRYARPQL
+104 IRDRYARPQL

-136 SSAQFQNGEIIENKN
+136 SSTQFQNGEIIENKN

-165 LDISVKIPSAYSVF
+165 LNISLKIPSAYSLF
-179 KKKQQV
+179 KNEPET

-194 GTSNLIIKTLNNP
+194 GTSNLIIKDLKSS
-207 VSDFKNINLNNVI
+207 VSDFEKINLNDVV

-233 RLENSYMITEKEYLP
+233 RVENSYMITEKEYLP
-248 YISYQSVNGFKAIE
+248 YISYQTVNGFEAIE

-278 INYIVKDTLNKR
+278 INYIIKDTLNNS
-290 LLYIEGFVFSPS
+290 LLYVEGFVFSPS

-315 IKSIVIGN
+315 IKSMAIGK

>member
-1 MMRVFKTLLCLF
+1 MRIFKAFLTVLIL
-13 IIVSCNKE
+13 VSCDKQ

-35 ISVIIDKSSWD
+35 ISVIIDKPSWD
-46 GKIGDAV
+46 GKIGDV
-53 RDKYASEFIG
+53 IREKYASEFIG
-63 LPQIEEAFTLNYIP
+63 LPQVEEAFTLNYIP

-88 RNIIY
+88 RNVIY

-104 IRNRYARPQL
+104 IRDRYARPQL
-114 FLEISGLDN
+114 FLEVSGLDN

-128 GISSSFEF
+128 GILSSFEF
-136 SSAQFQNGEIIENKN
+136 SSTQFQNGEITENKN

-165 LDISVKIPSAYSVF
+165 LNISLKIPSAYSVF
-179 KKKQQV
+179 KNELET

-194 GTSNLIIKTLNNP
+194 GTSNLIVKDLNSS
-207 VSDFKNINLNNVI
+207 VSDFEKINLNDVI

-233 RLENSYMITEKEYLP
+233 RVENSYMITEKEYLP
-248 YISYQSVNGFKAIE
+248 YISYQSVNGFEAIE

-278 INYIVKDTLNKR
+278 INYIIKDTLNKS
-290 LLYIEGFVFSPS
+290 LLYVEGFVFSPS

-315 IKSIVIGN
+315 IKSMVIGK